1 MISDLPYKKTL
12 LGLLRLEMKINILIV
27 DDNEDNLLVMTHI
40 LNDPEYNLVLARS
53 GKEALRLVLSENDF
67 ALIFMDVHMPG
78 MDGLETASFIRQRE
92 KTSNIPIIFLTAY
105 DRNEAQI
112 FKGYSLGAVDFLTKP
127 IAVEILNSKVAVF
140 VDLYRKNKI
149 LKVQEEMLMKSNERL
164 EARVYE
170 RTIELNQK
178 NIQLRKEIIDREVLE
193 VKMQESIKEKE
204 FLLREIHHRVKN
216 NLQII
221 SSILH
226 LQSGYIKDDK
236 ANEVFDDSQ
245 ARIKSMALVHE
256 TLYQSGNLARIN
268 FHEYLQNL
276 IINLFRSYGAK
287 HIKYEIHIEDIQLNL
302 DSAIPCGLIINEL
315 ITNSI
320 KYAFP
325 NRDGMII
332 IRLWKNEQGK
342 HELIVADNG
351 IGLPKDF
358 DFKNTK
364 SLGFQ
369 IAVTLA
375 KQINAIIDID
385 QTNGTCFKIQFPIG
399 IISSE
404 DTT

>member
-1 MISDLPYKKTL
+1 MILDSPDKKTL

-40 LNDPEYNLVLARS
+40 LKDPEYNLVMARS
-53 GKEALRLVLSENDF
+53 GKEALRLVLNANDF

-78 MDGLETASFIRQRE
+78 MDGLETASLIRQRE

-105 DRNEAQI
+105 DQNEAQV

-127 IAVEILNSKVAVF
+127 IAIEILNSKVSVF

-149 LKVQEEMLMKSNERL
+149 LKVQEEMLTKSNERL
-164 EARVYE
+164 EVRVDE
-170 RTIELNQK
+170 RTIELNQV
-178 NIQLRKEIIDREVLE
+178 NIELRKEIGDREALE
-193 VKMQESIKEKE
+193 VKMKESIKEKE

-226 LQSGYIKDDK
+226 LQSSSVHNEK
-236 ANEVFDDSQ
+236 ANAIFDDSQ
-245 ARIKSMALVHE
+245 SRIKSMALVHE

-276 IINLFRSYGAK
+276 IINLFRCYGAK
-287 HIKYEIHIEDIQLNL
+287 NIKYEIHLDEIQLNL

-325 NRDGMII
+325 DREGMII
-332 IRLWKNEQGK
+332 IRLTKNEKGLD
-342 HELIVADNG
+342 ELSVEDNG
-351 IGLPKDF
+351 IGLPINF
-358 DFKNTK
+358 DYQNTK

-369 IAVTLA
+369 IVVTLA
-375 KQINAIIDID
+375 KQINAILKVDR
-385 QTNGTCFKIQFPIG
+385 TNGTCFKIQLPVGTIL
-399 IISSE
+399 SE
-404 DTT
+404 DNA